1 VHVGLTPNGAA
12 HRRQIQYRTAVV
24 EAKFELPIM
33 LSFILAAIKRLIL
46 IYFHAMPALDRN
58 LVEQL
63 TEKVFPS
70 RQRMQMTK
78 LALPDLGS

>member
-1 VHVGLTPNGAA
+1 M
-12 HRRQIQYRTAVV
+12 

-46 IYFHAMPALDRN
+46 IYFHAMPEPDRN

-78 LALPDLGS
+78 LALPDLGSLFEAHSGNS